1 MISLFKK
8 IIEVIAE
15 EADKELNDP
24 VSIKNKLFELE
35 KRLNRGEISEEEYD
49 EIESELLDRLLQ
61 W

>member
-35 KRLNRGEISEEEYD
+35 KSLNRGEISEEEYD

-61 W
+61 